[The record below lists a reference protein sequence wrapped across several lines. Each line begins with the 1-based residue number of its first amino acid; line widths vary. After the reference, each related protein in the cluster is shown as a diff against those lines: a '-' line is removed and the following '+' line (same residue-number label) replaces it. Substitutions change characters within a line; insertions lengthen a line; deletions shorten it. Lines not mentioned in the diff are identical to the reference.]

1 MGIIKL
7 YENVRDFLTPDL
19 LKNVYFDNYKKDE
32 TKKAANVTT
41 EFGDNFDPTND
52 FYDVSG
58 QMDYFNTVYDDRVS
72 RNINEM
78 IVRYRKAS
86 FVSYVNKA
94 INEISNEAIL
104 QFEPNPVHID
114 FNDEKIKNSPFNLTD
129 SLKKTITEEFV
140 HLLNI
145 IDFDQKGNDYFRR
158 WYIDGRLYTQ
168 IVVKP
173 NRLQDGIQKIKPMS
187 PLWIKRAI
195 DQKTKKKVYVYEEK
209 ERQRNNRQVYERTG
223 IPEELVMF
231 TPSGFYDYNTNI
243 SLSHLQPAMKDI
255 SRLDMLEDHV
265 LIYAITRAP
274 ERRIFKVEVGSL
286 PPGKAKEKLQQFI
299 SSYKQDRVFDESSGT
314 LGYKPKRPSMIE
326 DFFMMQRDGKG
337 TDIDTIS
344 GGNALTEIKES
355 LQYFANK
362 AYKSLNV
369 PLGRMDTD
377 HQDSRASVH
386 MSNDEI
392 TKEELKFFN
401 YVSKLRRHFSG
412 FFYELLK
419 RQLVYKKIIK
429 LEEWDYVSRMVFF
442 EYQSNLE
449 FVKARDLAQL
459 NDEVDLLRN
468 ITEYEGK
475 FYSRDDIYKRV
486 LGKTDYEIEEFEK
499 VLQDEKKKY
508 PKEGDDDG
516 GKKW

>member
-1 MGIIKL
+1 MGIIQI
-7 YENVRDFLTPDL
+7 YENVKDFLTPDL
-19 LKNVYFDNYKKDE
+19 LKKVYLDNYEKKE
-32 TKKAANVTT
+32 TKKTENVTT
-41 EFGDNFDPTND
+41 EFGDDFDPTND
-52 FYDVSG
+52 FYDISG

-72 RNINEM
+72 KNINEM

-94 INEISNEAIL
+94 INEITNEAVL
-104 QFEPNPVHID
+104 QFEANPVHID
-114 FNDEKIKNSPFNLTD
+114 FNDEKIKNSPFNLTEGI
-129 SLKKTITEEFV
+129 KKTITEEFI
-140 HLLNI
+140 HLLNV

-173 NRLQDGIQKIKPMS
+173 EKLTDGIQKIKAMS

-195 DQKTKKKVYVYEEK
+195 DQKTKKRVYVYEEREK
-209 ERQRNNRQVYERTG
+209 PRNNRTVYERCG
-223 IPEELVMF
+223 IPEELVIF

-243 SLSHLQPAMKDI
+243 SLSYMQPAMKDI

-274 ERRIFKVEVGSL
+274 ERRIFKVEVGAL
-286 PPGKAKEKLQQFI
+286 PPTKAKEKLQQFI
-299 SSYKQDRVFDESSGT
+299 SSYKQDRVFDESTGT

-337 TDIDTIS
+337 TNIDTLT

-355 LQYFANK
+355 LQYFAHK
-362 AYKSLNV
+362 AYRSLNV
-369 PLGRMDTD
+369 PIGRMDTEHHD
-377 HQDSRASVH
+377 AKANVH

-392 TKEELKFFN
+392 TKDELKFFN
-401 YVSKLRRHFSG
+401 YISKLRRNFSG

-429 LEEWDYVSRMVFF
+429 LEDWNYVSRMIFF
-442 EYQSNLE
+442 KYESNLE
-449 FVKARDLAQL
+449 FVRARDLAQL

-468 ITEYEGK
+468 ISEYEGRY
-475 FYSRDDIYKRV
+475 YSRDDIYKRV
-486 LGKTDYEIEEFEK
+486 LGKSDYEIEEFEK
-499 VLQDEKKKY
+499 TLVDEKKKY
-508 PKEGDDDG
+508 PQKMDAEGT
-516 GKKW
+516 KW